1 MKRVLIKNKVGAFT
15 LIELLVVIAIIAIL
29 AGLLLP
35 ALAKAKARAQR
46 IKCVNNLKQIG
57 LAFRIF
63 STDSGG
69 SFPWSI
75 DVSLGGT
82 SGTNWDNDNH
92 TYRQF
97 LSISNELSTP
107 KIMYC
112 PSDSTAGDT
121 TFDTK
126 KEAASFNQIL
136 YTNTP
141 VNYQFNRCVSYFI
154 GADAAEEQPQ
164 TILSGDRNIS
174 IDASIA
180 TPVLLKAGAVATA
193 KAVITYAQ
201 GTATAAANKIGF
213 TKITHVEA
221 GDLLF
226 GDGHVD
232 QDSNGR
238 LREAIRDEFLNTLGN
253 QNMSL
258 YMPNCNGL

>member
-1 MKRVLIKNKVGAFT
+1 MKRVFSKHKVGAFT

-35 ALAKAKARAQR
+35 ALAKAKAKAQR

-63 STDSGG
+63 STDSG
-69 SFPWSI
+69 SFPWSV

-97 LSISNELSTP
+97 LSVSNELSTP
-107 KIMYC
+107 KIVYC
-112 PSDSTAGDT
+112 PSDT
-121 TFDTK
+121 TSGVNNVDAK

-141 VNYQFNRCVSYFI
+141 VSYQFNRCVSYFI
-154 GADAAEEQPQ
+154 GLDAAEEQPQ
-164 TILSGDRNIS
+164 TLLSGDRNIS
-174 IDASIA
+174 LDV
-180 TPVLLKAGAVATA
+180 TVTAGSGALAMN
-193 KAVITYAQ
+193 K
-201 GTATAAANKIGF
+201 ATAASTIAVAAGTKTTGNTIGF
-213 TKITHVEA
+213 TKGVHVEA
-221 GDLLF
+221 GDVLF

-232 QDSNGR
+232 QDSTGC
-238 LREAIRDEFLNTLGN
+238 LRDAIRDVFLNTGITPMTL
-253 QNMSL
+253 L
-258 YMPNCNGL
+258 MPNNNGVQ

>member
-1 MKRVLIKNKVGAFT
+1 MKRVLIKQKAGAFT

-35 ALAKAKARAQR
+35 ALAKAKAKAQR

-69 SFPWSI
+69 SFPWAI
-75 DVSLGGT
+75 DVTLGGT

-107 KIMYC
+107 KIIYC
-112 PSDSTAGDT
+112 PSDSTAGAT
-121 TFDTK
+121 TPTFDAK
-126 KEAASFNQIL
+126 KEAASFSQIL
-136 YTNTP
+136 YTNTFT
-141 VNYQFNRCVSYFI
+141 FNRCVSYFV
-154 GADAAEEQPQ
+154 GLDAAEEQPQ

-174 IDASIA
+174 LNVTIPAPILLGNA
-180 TPVLLKAGAVATA
+180 TPTVKSTIAQVDGLKTG
-193 KAVITYAQ
+193 
-201 GTATAAANKIGF
+201 AANTIGF

-238 LREAIRDEFLNTLGN
+238 LKEAIRDVFINTGITP
-253 QNMSL
+253 MSL
-258 YMPNCNGL
+258 LMPNNNGIN